1 MREPLNFSKNKS
13 DFLTLLLQYT
23 SRAPIQNPGLLSAKN
38 PNPVEIVVGIY
49 AQFHRYALA
58 FLQQSVKKA
67 KIAIDV
73 ERGIPQFAV
82 QDGLKWSAIN
92 ALSAHLARTG
102 RASSLVLRRLHEVT
116 QQLHLSIYGDCVKK
130 HIEDNVIYA
139 QLLKM

>member
-1 MREPLNFSKNKS
+1 
-13 DFLTLLLQYT
+13 
-23 SRAPIQNPGLLSAKN
+23 
-38 PNPVEIVVGIY
+38 VEIVVGIY

-67 KIAIDV
+67 EIAIDV

-102 RASSLVLRRLHEVT
+102 RASSLVLHRLHEVT